1 MTEIQIVYKHSIRT
15 NKMSST
21 WYQQVFALDA
31 KYNAQ
36 RASKLPTLDEINY

>member
-1 MTEIQIVYKHSIRT
+1 MTEIQIVYKPIPT

-36 RASKLPTLDEINY
+36 RASKLPTLGG

>member
-1 MTEIQIVYKHSIRT
+1 MTEIQIVYKPFIAK
-15 NKMSST
+15 NKMCST

-36 RASKLPTLDEINY
+36 RASKLPTLGG